1 MTNKYMYFIAN
12 WKMFGD
18 LRSINSLNKVIKFFK
33 IYKKK
38 KFVKIIY
45 CPPNTLIRAMS
56 EKLYNSKIGVG
67 AQNCHQNENAG
78 AFCRTFGCFME
89 AGGEGLA
96 PFFVMVIFC
105 TAVFFSLPAVAVP
118 FLGVFF
124 FVLLAITYPSLA
136 I

>member
-67 AQNCHQNENAG
+67 AQNCHENENAG
-78 AFCRTFGCFME
+78 AFTGSVNSKMLKNVG
-89 AGGEGLA
+89 AKY
-96 PFFVMVIFC
+96 VII
-105 TAVFFSLPAVAVP
+105 TSIISLITTSSDVYIFIIRVADYIAFKIIV
-118 FLGVFF
+118 
-124 FVLLAITYPSLA
+124 
-136 I
+136 